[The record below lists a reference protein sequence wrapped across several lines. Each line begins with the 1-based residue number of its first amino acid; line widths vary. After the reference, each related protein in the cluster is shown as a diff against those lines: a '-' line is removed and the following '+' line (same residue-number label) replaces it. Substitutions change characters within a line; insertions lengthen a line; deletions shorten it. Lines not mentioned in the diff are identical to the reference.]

1 MVAITAVKGSRLSVR
16 NRGGKIRILTH
27 GEKASA
33 ECAANRGELTQMRT
47 LVLSIAAAA
56 ALGACASH
64 ATTTTAPT
72 PVATTTPPARPQG
85 PVPGSVEDFRV
96 TVGDRVFFGYDRFD
110 LSPEA
115 RSLLERQA
123 AWLRQ
128 YPNVQVLVAGNCDE
142 RGTREY
148 NLALGARRAA
158 AARDYLVSLGVAAT
172 RVQTVSYGKE
182 RPLDPRSNEEA
193 WSVNRNAHTQIVSGA
208 IS

>member
-1 MVAITAVKGSRLSVR
+1 
-16 NRGGKIRILTH
+16 
-27 GEKASA
+27 
-33 ECAANRGELTQMRT
+33 MRT

-56 ALGACASH
+56 MLTACASK
-64 ATTTTAPT
+64 P
-72 PVATTTPPARPQG
+72 PVAPPTQETHVTPPPTRPQG

-96 TVGDRVFFGYDRFD
+96 TVGDRVFFGYDHFD
-110 LSPEA
+110 LTPEA
-115 RSLLERQA
+115 RSVLERQA

-128 YPNVQVLVAGNCDE
+128 YPAVQVLVAGNCDE

-158 AARDYLVSLGVAAT
+158 AARDYLVSLGIASN

-208 IS
+208 VS